1 MDTLMKF
8 RRLATI
14 GALGG
19 IAALSIGAA
28 HAQKAT
34 IVKIGHV
41 APLSGPNAEYGKDTE
56 NGARMAVE
64 EINKRGLVVGGEKV
78 TLELD
83 SQDDAGDPKTATQ
96 VAQKLVDDGVVAVV
110 GHMNS
115 GTSIPASK
123 IYSDAGIVQVSPS
136 ATNPAYT
143 LNGYKTAYR
152 VVATDAQQGP
162 VLAEY
167 AAKNLHAK
175 TVAIVD
181 DATAYG
187 QGLADQF
194 ESRVKSLGLTVL
206 SHEKTTDKAV
216 DFRAILTKIKSER
229 PDVIM
234 YGGMDATGGPFT
246 KQARELAIKARVL
259 GGDGLCAD
267 SLEKLAGEAAG
278 NVVCSIAGGA
288 LERQPNGPDFAARF
302 KQRFGQ
308 NVQVNAPFAY
318 DAVYVIADAMQRA
331 KSPKA
336 ADILAAMPRTDY
348 TGVLGRIRF
357 DSRGD
362 LKDGAISLYRY
373 ANGKRTLIDQCTAGH
388 PCGGDAGKAM

>member
-1 MDTLMKF
+1 MDKFVTF
-8 RRLATI
+8 RRVTTI
-14 GALGG
+14 GVLGG
-19 IAALSIGAA
+19 VALFSAIAAQ
-28 HAQKAT
+28 AQKET
-34 IVKIGHV
+34 VVKIGHA

-56 NGARMAVE
+56 NGARLAIE
-64 EINKRGLVVGGEKV
+64 EINAKGGVSVGGEKV
-78 TLELD
+78 KLELD
-83 SQDDAGDPKTATQ
+83 AQDDASDPKTATQ
-96 VAQKLVDDGVVAVV
+96 IAQRLIDDGVVAVV

-123 IYSDAGIVQVSPS
+123 IYADAGIVQVSPS

-143 LNGYKTAYR
+143 LNGFKTAYR

-167 AAKNLHAK
+167 AAHNLHAK

-194 ESRVKSLGLTVL
+194 EARARALGLTVL
-206 SHEKTTDKAV
+206 SHEKTNDKAV
-216 DFRAILTKIKSER
+216 DFRSILTKIKGER

-234 YGGMDATGGPFT
+234 YGGMDATGGPFA
-246 KQARELAIKARVL
+246 KQAQGLAITARVM

-267 SLEKLAGEAAG
+267 SLEKLAGDAAG
-278 NVVCSIAGGA
+278 SIVCSIAGGA
-288 LERQPNGPDFAARF
+288 LERQPNGPAFASNF
-302 KQRFGQ
+302 KQHFGQ

-318 DAVYVIADAMQRA
+318 DAVYVIADAMIRA
-331 KSPKA
+331 KSTKA
-336 ADILAAMPRTDY
+336 ADILAAMPSTDY
-348 TGVLGRIRF
+348 KGVLGRIRF
-357 DSRGD
+357 DNHGD

-373 ANGKRTLIDQCTAGH
+373 KNGKRTLIDQCTAGV
-388 PCGGDAGKAM
+388 PCGGGKVM